1 MNRLDEALTKRMD
14 GIGSKW
20 ETFQILPI
28 HRLLL
33 HSPTLSLS
41 SLSLSNTLSL
51 YFFSSLPLSSLPL
64 SLPLCSIFSATSSNT
79 NTHFASFVY
88 FPSLFLSCHFVPFP
102 LPLSVSLSFSLS
114 HSVSLTLPNGKLF
127 LNKSFSYFKIKS
139 GCTKLRNKEYFFS
152 AGTCLNTDSSMSCWA
167 WTSWY
172 VILYQV

>member
-1 MNRLDEALTKRMD
+1 MNRLDEALTKRID

-33 HSPTLSLS
+33 HSLTLSLS
-41 SLSLSNTLSL
+41 SLTLSNTLSL
-51 YFFSSLPLSSLPL
+51 YFFFSLPLSSLPL
-64 SLPLCSIFSATSSNT
+64 SLPLCSIFSSSTT

-88 FPSLFLSCHFVPFP
+88 FPSLFLSFHFVPFP

-139 GCTKLRNKEYFFS
+139 GCTKLRNKEYFFN
-152 AGTCLNTDSSMSCWA
+152 AGTCLNTDRSMSCWA